1 MLLKACIQKLRK
13 NEQINKD
20 SKKNYKNA
28 NVILMIGRFRTKIKT
43 SKFKS

>member
-1 MLLKACIQKLRK
+1 MLLKVCMQKLK
-13 NEQINKD
+13 KKEQINKD

-28 NVILMIGRFRTKIKT
+28 NVILMIGRFRIKIKT